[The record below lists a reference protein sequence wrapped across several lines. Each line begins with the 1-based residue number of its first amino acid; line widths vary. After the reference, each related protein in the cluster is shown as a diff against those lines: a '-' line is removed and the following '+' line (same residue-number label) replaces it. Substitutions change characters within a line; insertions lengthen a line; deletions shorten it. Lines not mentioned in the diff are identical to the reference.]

1 MEGACRFCDERKE
14 ERKKTHELINT
25 LLNTLTPSIN
35 DITTVILW
43 SLEQILHET
52 SETRQV
58 GRNVGNTHYCTFCGS
73 VSEWF
78 VWESAFERSEND
90 RREARRGVRL
100 CDEQSEERS
109 DE

>member
-1 MEGACRFCDERKE
+1 MRVVVEGVRKGRVGGNQGKE
-14 ERKKTHELINT
+14 THKLINT

-43 SLEQILHET
+43 SLEQVFHET

-58 GRNVGNTHYCTFCGS
+58 GCNVGDTHYCTFCGS

-78 VWESAFERSEND
+78 VYGLASP
-90 RREARRGVRL
+90 RRAKRG
-100 CDEQSEERS
+100 EE
-109 DE
+109 